1 VAEIIRQFEGDGLA
15 KIQDQKDAYEQ
26 LLNQMFDAT
35 KDLELKTEIHNPNE
49 MSRYYFII
57 DAINGESESELESEN
72 FNQEV
77 AMMQGL
83 GTNMQKF
90 WISYNRQSRKEAFD
104 TIKSYNM
111 RKEMF
116 DDDVDTEKFKRLIKT
131 VK

>member
-1 VAEIIRQFEGDGLA
+1 MEVKRIFEGDGDV
-15 KIQDQKDAYEQ
+15 KVSDDKDTYEL

-77 AMMQGL
+77 AMMEGL

-111 RKEMF
+111 GSNQ
-116 DDDVDTEKFKRLIKT
+116 DNDLDTEKFKRLIKAT
-131 VK
+131 K

>member
-1 VAEIIRQFEGDGLA
+1 MEVKRIFEGDVSD
-15 KIQDQKDAYEQ
+15 KIIDEKDAYEK
-26 LLNQMFDAT
+26 LLNQMFDAS
-35 KDLELKTEIHNPNE
+35 KDLELKTEVHNPNE

-57 DAINGESESELESEN
+57 DAIDGESESKLESEN

-111 RKEMF
+111 RSNEN
-116 DDDVDTEKFKRLIKT
+116 DNLDTEKFKRLIKAT
-131 VK
+131 K